1 MEATRSCPECAAP
14 SAGAARY
21 CDQCG
26 VFLGS
31 AEPFPAGDRRIVTAL
46 FADLVDYVG
55 LVATH
60 DAEEVRRTVDD
71 AFRVMGDAVVRYGGT
86 LEKFIGDA
94 VFAIFGVPV
103 AHDDDALRAAL
114 AAIDLR
120 TGLREQ
126 ALVRGH
132 EALEIRIGLATGEV
146 VAGPRDVHGYRSWS
160 ATGEVVT
167 RAARLQQAA
176 VPDEILVDA
185 STRDALGR
193 RATVGPIETRRLPG
207 RPQPVHGHRLLEA
220 RPAGPGGRP
229 THGVLVG
236 RRRERERLRATL
248 ASTVATGRGRV
259 VIVVGEA
266 GIGKTRLIAELESEA
281 RALAM
286 AWTWTENHSY
296 LVGEPYGLA
305 RRHPDRIAGD
315 LGLDPG
321 TLVRNLFATANI
333 PADRIARYAGVI
345 AAVAREAAFSGWEA
359 EQAFAPGDPG
369 EFLAAFREITTF
381 LTVQLAQRGPRVSV
395 IDDLHWADAS
405 SAPMLDSLVRAVAD
419 LPTVVLLAT
428 RPGALPDW
436 VALPHVEIIELAGL
450 DPLETGELA
459 GTVAGGAVDPLETR
473 RIHERTEGNP
483 LFVVETVRALHDEG
497 NLVFRDG
504 HYRLA
509 EGARIDVVPISL
521 RAVLGARIDALP
533 VGAREVLGVASVV
546 GVSFDV
552 AMVEALL
559 GRRIEPVLLERLAD
573 TALVVPDG
581 RSDAWRF
588 RHPLIHDVA
597 YAGLLGT
604 RRRALHARLA
614 DHMEATVPGATLG
627 QLASQRAASGDAA
640 RAVPMLIRAADA
652 AAGSGAIVEAA
663 GYLRLAADLSE
674 GSAAQA
680 YAERA
685 RALLDGDERGPE
697 DPRVGP
703 QD

>member
-1 MEATRSCPECAAP
+1 VEQTRACPECAALN
-14 SAGAARY
+14 AIGARY

-31 AEPFPAGDRRIVTAL
+31 AEPLPAGDRRIVTAL

-60 DAEEVRRTVDD
+60 DAEEVRRQVDD

-94 VFAIFGVPV
+94 VFAIFGVPI

-120 TGLREQ
+120 SGLRER
-126 ALVRGH
+126 ALAQGH
-132 EALEIRIGLATGEV
+132 EALEIRIGIATGEV
-146 VAGPRDVHGYRSWS
+146 VAGPREVHGYRSWS

-185 STRDALGR
+185 SSRDALGR

-207 RPQPVHGHRLLEA
+207 RPQPIHGQRLLEA

-229 THGVLVG
+229 AHGLLVG
-236 RRRERERLRATL
+236 RHREQERLRAIL
-248 ASTVATGRGRV
+248 RSTVATGRGRV
-259 VIVVGEA
+259 VVVVGEA

-305 RRHPDRIAGD
+305 RRHPERIADD
-315 LGLDPG
+315 LGFDPG
-321 TLVRNLFATANI
+321 TLVRDLLATGGI

-345 AAVAREAAFSGWEA
+345 AAVAREAAFTGWEA
-359 EQAFAPGDPG
+359 EQALVPVDQG

-381 LTVQLAQRGPRVSV
+381 LTVQLAARGPRVSV

-405 SAPMLDSLVRAVAD
+405 SAPMLDALVRSVAN
-419 LPTVVLLAT
+419 LPAVVLLAT

-436 VALPHVEIIELAGL
+436 AALTHVEVIELAGL
-450 DPLETGELA
+450 DALETGELA
-459 GTVAGGAVDPLETR
+459 GTVAGGAVDPLEAR

-497 NLVFRDG
+497 SLVFRDG
-504 HYRLA
+504 RYHLA
-509 EGARIDVVPISL
+509 EGARIDVVPIGL
-521 RAVLGARIDALP
+521 RAVLGARIDGLP
-533 VGAREVLGVASVV
+533 AGWREVLGIASVV

-552 AMVEALL
+552 PTIEALIE
-559 GRRIEPVLLERLAD
+559 RPIEPVLIEQLAE
-573 TALVVPDG
+573 TALIVPDG
-581 RSDAWRF
+581 RPDAWRF

-614 DHMEATVPGATLG
+614 DHMEATAPATTIG
-627 QLASQRAASGDAA
+627 QLAVQRAASGDAA
-640 RAVPMLIRAADA
+640 RAIPLLVRAADV
-652 AAGSGAIVEAA
+652 AAGAGAIVEAA
-663 GYLRLAADLSE
+663 GYLRRAAELSE
-674 GSAAQA
+674 GPAAEV
-680 YAERA
+680 YATLA
-685 RALLDGDERGPE
+685 REVLAGGECGRD
-697 DPRVGP
+697 DPGMAP
-703 QD
+703 GQ